1 MKTGIL
7 TFHLAHNYGAVLQCY
22 ALQEV
27 LRGMG
32 HDVWVI
38 NYQQP
43 YILEQFKPK
52 RLIGIRSL
60 VKALFEER
68 LKDYFYKG
76 ILPYVKKKNFDRF
89 RHKFLKE
96 TCKCY
101 GSFDIPEF
109 DLYVIG
115 SDQPWNPDLTGG
127 ADLIYWGQFHHP
139 KKSRLATYG
148 MSGAIFAI
156 GKVGWENVTR
166 YCETFDYI
174 SFREESL
181 TCKFSK
187 LIGKRC
193 STVLD
198 PTLMA
203 DANLWS
209 PIINTKWGERKYVL
223 VYHVGAPEKV
233 LKAMYEKAKLLATT
247 NQLEIID
254 ASRYLYTPSDFVSL
268 IKFAQYVITASFH
281 AMVFSVIFKKTFVVA
296 KTGQASDVRFE
307 NLLGVLGIENCLQD
321 MDCASELQIPD
332 YQMVFKRLSVMRE
345 DSFNYLSTIAE

>member
-1 MKTGIL
+1 M
-7 TFHLAHNYGAVLQCY
+7 QCY

-52 RLIGIRSL
+52 RLIGFRSF
-60 VKALFEER
+60 VKALLEKR

-76 ILPYVKKKNFDRF
+76 FLPYIKKRNFDKF
-89 RHKFLKE
+89 RHKYLKE
-96 TCKCY
+96 TSKCY
-101 GSFDIPEF
+101 GSFDIPDF

-127 ADLIYWGQFHHP
+127 ADLVYWGQFQHP
-139 KKSRLATYG
+139 EKSRLATYA
-148 MSGAIFAI
+148 MSGAVSAI
-156 GKVGWENVTR
+156 GKIGWERVTG
-166 YCETFDYI
+166 YCECFDYI
-174 SFREESL
+174 SFREEAL
-181 TCKFSK
+181 AHKFSS
-187 LIGKRC
+187 LLGKRC

-203 DANLWS
+203 DANLWA
-209 PIINTKWGERKYVL
+209 PIVNTKWSERRYVL
-223 VYHVGAPEKV
+223 LYHVGAPEKV
-233 LKAMYEKAKLLATT
+233 LKAMYERAKLLATA

-307 NLLGVLGIENCLQD
+307 NLLGALGLENCLQN
-321 MDCASELQIPD
+321 MDSISGLQTPN
-332 YQMVFKRLSVMRE
+332 YQMVFKWLSVMRE
-345 DSFNYLSTIAE
+345 DSFNYLNTIAK